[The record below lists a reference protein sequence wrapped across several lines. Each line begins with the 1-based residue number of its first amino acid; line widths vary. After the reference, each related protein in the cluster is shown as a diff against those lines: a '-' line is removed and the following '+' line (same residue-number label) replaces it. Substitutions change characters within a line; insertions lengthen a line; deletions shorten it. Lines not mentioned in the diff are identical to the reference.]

1 MFGYTDGVTPRID
14 SSGYTLVADSSRARL
29 YMMPVE
35 LVCTRQ
41 VVDVSWTSTLRV
53 NSGGAGGATSGV
65 GLGGAGCAT
74 SGVDLGGVVTATIFQ
89 VALHWEKV
97 QVAIVFPGFLQCESV
112 HKAL

>member
-1 MFGYTDGVTPRID
+1 MFGYTDGATPRID
-14 SSGYTLVADSSRARL
+14 SSGYTLVADPSRARL

-41 VVDVSWTSTLRV
+41 VVDVSWTSTFRV

-89 VALHWEKV
+89 VALHRE
-97 QVAIVFPGFLQCESV
+97 
-112 HKAL
+112 